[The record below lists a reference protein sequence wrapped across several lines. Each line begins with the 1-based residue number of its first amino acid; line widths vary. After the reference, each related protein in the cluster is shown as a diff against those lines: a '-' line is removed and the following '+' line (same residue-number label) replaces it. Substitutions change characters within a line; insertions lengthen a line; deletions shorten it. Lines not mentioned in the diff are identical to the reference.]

1 MITPS
6 GVSMM
11 TVGEII
17 AELEKFS
24 PTEVMTFNQ
33 RDAKTGETSWSVLQ
47 SVDASDLNWI
57 DGGNGE
63 VRFYDQNKNVVFSVG
78 KAKE

>member
-17 AELEKFS
+17 VELKKFP
-24 PTEVMTFNQ
+24 PTEVMTFSQ
-33 RDAKTGETSWSVLQ
+33 RDARTGETSWSVLQ
-47 SVDASDLNWI
+47 SVDPVPLDWV
-57 DGGNGE
+57 DRGGE